1 MATVTNK
8 EVLTICSLTN
18 AFPARSEMAIL
29 NQINGLMSHGHQV
42 TVFAEGRDSQAFQL
56 EKRVCEKIDVRHIPT
71 RQLTRFSLR
80 FFNRCNIAFRGI
92 GQFIKTVLRAPA
104 IAFKSVNV
112 FKRGPYSKSFWL
124 LYQVWPFVKTNEKH
138 AYDIIHAQYGP
149 NGTKAVLLREIGV
162 ISGKIITSFR
172 GYDLNCLP
180 KTHGVNIYDRLFK
193 HGDLFTTDSEAM
205 KQKLISIGCPSQRIQ
220 VIPSSVDL
228 AYWTSSIRSLKK
240 NERAIR
246 FITAARL
253 VPCKGVEFAIRALH
267 QLRNSGVNAHLTIAG
282 DGPMRQ
288 DLMDLAAKLC
298 LTAYVSF
305 TGWVNQSMLKDLF
318 EEHHVFLLPST
329 VTEDG
334 DEESQGL
341 VLQEAQAMGLMVI
354 GSNIGG
360 IREGLLDGKTGFICK
375 SADVED
381 LAAKMNRL
389 IKMRDNWPEMRAAAR
404 QFVSD
409 YFSLEKQTDNLIKN
423 YRNTLTTHLLV
434 Q

>member
-1 MATVTNK
+1 MPRLLTK
-8 EVLTICSLTN
+8 DFLTICCLTN

-29 NQINGLMSHGHQV
+29 NQINGLIGHGHEV
-42 TVFAEGRDSQAFQL
+42 TVFAEGRDPHANEL
-56 EKRVCEKIDVRHIPT
+56 ESIVHQKIDVRHIPL
-71 RQLTRFSLR
+71 RQLTRFSRQFL
-80 FFNRCNIAFRGI
+80 NRCNITIRGL
-92 GQFIKTVLRAPA
+92 GQFLKTMFCAPK
-104 IAFKSVNV
+104 IAFKSINV
-112 FKRGPYSKSFWL
+112 FRLRSYSISFWL
-124 LYQVWPFVKTNEKH
+124 LYQVWPFVKSKEKH
-138 AYDIIHAQYGP
+138 EYDIIHAQYGP

-162 ISGKIITSFR
+162 ISGKIVTSFR

-193 HGDLFTTDSEAM
+193 YGDLFTTDSEAM

-228 AYWTSSIRSLKK
+228 AYWTSSIRSLEK
-240 NERAIR
+240 NGHPIR

-267 QLRNSGVNAHLTIAG
+267 QLRNSGVDAHLTIAG

-318 EEHHVFLLPST
+318 EEHHIFLLPST

-354 GSNIGG
+354 GSDIGG
-360 IREGLLDGKTGFICK
+360 VREGLVDGKTGFICK

-389 IKMRDNWPEMRAAAR
+389 IKMKGNWPEMRAAAR

-409 YFSLEKQTDNLIKN
+409 RFSLEKQTDNLIAK
-423 YRNTLTTHLLV
+423 YRTI
-434 Q
+434 